1 MKFYETHY
9 DEYLNECEKY
19 NLHPELENL
28 KIQPDF
34 NNFDNMILYGPS
46 GAGKYTQ
53 LLKILKKLS
62 NLKYEKKIKV
72 QTDKLS
78 YSYKISDIHYE
89 IDMSLLGCNS
99 KILWNEIFQQITD
112 IIAVKSEKRG
122 IIVCK
127 NFHLIHNELLEIFYS
142 YIQHCSIPF
151 NNIKIKFIL
160 ITEHISFIPNNIL
173 NSCKI
178 VSIKR
183 PSREQYIN
191 ICKNVKKKQIEKKTT
206 DTPDIGSP
214 SSQNLLIERQEYE
227 KKWED
232 IINNIEIE
240 SISNCKEL
248 KTLINLKEDKFP
260 VNMFD
265 TICKN
270 IINEMNNI
278 EQSVFT
284 NFRDILYDILIYNID
299 VNEYLWNIFTH
310 FIKNKSLKEKS
321 ISIIL
326 SKMYVFLKYYNNNYR
341 PIYHLESIFFEIVS
355 HIKGYNVDM

>member
-28 KIQPDF
+28 QIQPDF

-46 GAGKYTQ
+46 GVGKYTQ

-78 YSYKISDIHYE
+78 YCYKISDIHYE

-99 KILWNEIFQQITD
+99 KILWNELFQQITD
-112 IIAVKSEKRG
+112 IIAVKTEKRG

-151 NNIKIKFIL
+151 NNLKIKFIL

-191 ICKNVKKKQIEKKTT
+191 ICKNVKKKDTELPTEIEYKHNWY
-206 DTPDIGSP
+206 D
-214 SSQNLLIERQEYE
+214 LI
-227 KKWED
+227 
-232 IINNIEIE
+232 NSIEIE

-248 KTLINLKEDKFP
+248 KTLINLKEDTFP

-278 EQSVFT
+278 DQSVFT

-310 FIKNKSLKEKS
+310 FIQNKSLKEKS

-341 PIYHLESIFFEIVS
+341 PIYHLESIFFEIIS
-355 HIKGYNVDM
+355 HIKGYEM

>member
-206 DTPDIGSP
+206 DTSDIGSP

-232 IINNIEIE
+232 IINNIAAGENLDAKEGLENVLSTKAFDALQDRKQEIASALYAGQDETSEDDAETEEENEEIE
-240 SISNCKEL
+240 QE
-248 KTLINLKEDKFP
+248 
-260 VNMFD
+260 
-265 TICKN
+265 
-270 IINEMNNI
+270 
-278 EQSVFT
+278 
-284 NFRDILYDILIYNID
+284 
-299 VNEYLWNIFTH
+299 
-310 FIKNKSLKEKS
+310 
-321 ISIIL
+321 
-326 SKMYVFLKYYNNNYR
+326 
-341 PIYHLESIFFEIVS
+341 
-355 HIKGYNVDM
+355 